1 MAKSRTFKYGSNVE
15 VCINTE
21 DQIFEYYD
29 EATDDYLCGG
39 FWTDLDGKKIM
50 DYDGCFQLP
59 VFVMN
64 AFIECGYDLSELEV
78 WNEIKKT
85 D

>member
-1 MAKSRTFKYGSNVE
+1 MDNCKTFHYGSNVE
-15 VCINTE
+15 VCIYPE
-21 DQIFEYYD
+21 IEIFEYYD

-39 FWTDLDGKKIM
+39 FWTDEDGKKIM

-64 AFIECGYDLSELEV
+64 ALIECGYDLTELEL
-78 WNEIKKT
+78 WNEIQET